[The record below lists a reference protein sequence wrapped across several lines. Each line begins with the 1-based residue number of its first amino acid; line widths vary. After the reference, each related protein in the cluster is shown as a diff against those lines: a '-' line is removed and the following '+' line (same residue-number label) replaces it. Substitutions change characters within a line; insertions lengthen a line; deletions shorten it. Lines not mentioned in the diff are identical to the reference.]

1 MSLRRVPRPQWP
13 LLAALLLGVIA
24 IAVLSF
30 ILASALDSSDSSDSD
45 QRYVEAIVGSP
56 ARVNPLFAPLNDTD
70 RDLAAL
76 VFSGLTR
83 LGPQGEILPDLAQS
97 WEISEDGL
105 TYTFK
110 LRRDVRWDDGVAFT
124 AEDAVFT
131 YELLADPDLPSDPT
145 LGQLWREV
153 SCSAPDEF
161 TLLCR
166 LPEPFAPFLA
176 HTAIGLLPKHVLGG
190 TTGATIAD
198 SPFNQRPVGTGPFR
212 LAQLDQT
219 KAILRA
225 NPNYYGEPPVLEGI
239 EPTSGGESPALDEVE
254 LRFYPDPSTAAAALS
269 RGEVHGLLLGPGAS
283 QEDFD
288 LLTSTPGLRAYT
300 ANRSAYTVL
309 FLNNSQPPFDDGA
322 LRQAVALS
330 INVDDIISKLLGGRA
345 VRADSPMVPGT
356 WAYNPELEPQPRD
369 LKKAGDLLDEA
380 GWKTTDSDVRQK
392 EGMELSISL
401 MTDRD
406 PLRIALAQEI
416 ADQLAEVGIQV
427 TVAPQ
432 DSGDLVQEFLVP
444 HQYQAAIFGWD
455 PGPDPDP
462 YPAWHSSQVE
472 PPDAGNIAAYQNED
486 VDRVIE
492 EARQTTDRDKRR
504 TLYCTFQQKFQKD
517 VPSVLLYY
525 PVFTYFVAQQIQNI
539 ELGTLFQPSSRF
551 ANVTQWTAGES
562 KELLAD

>member
-1 MSLRRVPRPQWP
+1 MSHRRIPRPQWP

-24 IAVLSF
+24 IAVLWF
-30 ILASALDSSDSSDSD
+30 ILANALDSSDGNDGD

-70 RDLAAL
+70 RDLTAL

-83 LGPQGEILPDLAQS
+83 LGPEGEALPDLAES

-105 TYTFK
+105 TYTFH
-110 LRRDVRWDDGVAFT
+110 LRRDVTWDDGVAFT
-124 AEDAVFT
+124 AEDALFT

-145 LGQLWREV
+145 LRQLWRQV
-153 SCSAPDEF
+153 SCSAPDEL
-161 TLLCR
+161 TLLCE

-176 HTAIGLLPKHVLGG
+176 HTTIGLLPKHVLEGA
-190 TTGATIAD
+190 TGATIAD
-198 SPFNQRPVGTGPFR
+198 SPFNQAPVGTGPFR

-225 NPNYYGEPPVLEGI
+225 NPTYYGEPPALDKI
-239 EPTSGGESPALDEVE
+239 EPTSNGEPPALDEIE
-254 LRFYPDPSTAAAALS
+254 FHFYPDPSTAAAALS
-269 RGEVHGLLLGPGAS
+269 RDEVQGLLLGPAAS
-283 QEDFD
+283 QEDFA

-300 ANRSAYTVL
+300 ANRTAYTIL
-309 FLNNSQPPFDDGA
+309 FLNNSQPPFDDKA

-330 INVDDIISKLLGGRA
+330 INVDDIIGKLLGGRA
-345 VRADSPMVPGT
+345 VRADSPIVPGT
-356 WAYNPELEPQPRD
+356 WAYNPQLEPQPRD
-369 LKKAGDLLDEA
+369 LKKAASLLDEA
-380 GWKTTDSDVRQK
+380 GWQMTDSGIRQK
-392 EGMELSISL
+392 KGKELRISL
-401 MTDRD
+401 MTDQD

-416 ADQLAEVGIQV
+416 ANQLAETGIQV

-432 DSGDLVQEFLVP
+432 DSGDLVQKFLVP

-462 YPAWHSSQVE
+462 YPAWHSSEVK
-472 PPDAGNIAAYQNED
+472 PDGANLAGYQSED
-486 VDRVIE
+486 ADRVIE
-492 EARQTTDRDKRR
+492 EARQTTDLDKRQA
-504 TLYCTFQQKFQKD
+504 LYYTFQQKFQED

-525 PVFTYFVAQQIQNI
+525 PVFTYFVAEEIQNV

-551 ANVTQWTAGES
+551 ASVTQWTVGKS
-562 KELLAD
+562 DELLGK